1 LALEEINLLLSESNG
16 AAARVLMSDQIP
28 QEAGWLAQ
36 QPSVIV
42 GVSDTSGGDQ
52 PYWNADVWVS
62 SSDEAARMQDRAER
76 NPLAALLL
84 VQVLRVIESLPM
96 ELALKVE
103 SMAYAVLQAG
113 PEFAAWQEKAARDLS
128 PEVPQVDGT
137 PLRVTGERN
146 SLILEL
152 DRPDSRNALDLSLR
166 DALCEVLEAALLDPD
181 RPGVLLRGLGA
192 CFSVGGDL
200 STFGLFPDPARAH
213 QVRTIRQPGLLLGR
227 CADRLEAHVHGACI
241 GSGIEMPAF
250 AAKLVA
256 HPKSFFQLPELS
268 MGLIPGAG
276 GCYSIGRRIGRHRLA
291 WWVLSGRKINARTAL
306 EWGLVDRVDSNSWC
320 GSA

>member
-1 LALEEINLLLSESNG
+1 MGFDG
-16 AAARVLMSDQIP
+16 AAARVLTADQIP
-28 QEAGWLAQ
+28 CERDWLAQ
-36 QPSVIV
+36 QSSVVI
-42 GVSDTSGGDQ
+42 GLSDESDKQ
-52 PYWNADVWVS
+52 EPHYNADLWIA
-62 SSDEAARMQDRAER
+62 SSDEALRLLDRVER

-103 SMAYAVLQAG
+103 SMAYSVLQAG
-113 PEFAAWQEKAARDLS
+113 PEFAAWREKARGDPRASVSKPDD
-128 PEVPQVDGT
+128 P
-137 PLRVTGERN
+137 PLRVSVEGN
-146 SLILEL
+146 VLILEL
-152 DRPDSRNALDLSLR
+152 DRPGARNALDLSLR
-166 DALCEVLEAALLDPD
+166 DALCEVLETALLDPD
-181 RPGVLLRGLGA
+181 RPQILLRGLGS

-213 QVRTIRQPGLLLGR
+213 QVRTIRQPGLLFGR

-268 MGLIPGAG
+268 MGLLPGAG

-291 WWVLSGRKINARTAL
+291 WWVLSGRKINAQTAL
-306 EWGLVDRVDSNSWC
+306 EWGLVDRVDPESWC

>member
-1 LALEEINLLLSESNG
+1 MGLEQNGVLLMGSDG
-16 AAARVLMSDQIP
+16 AAARILTADQIP
-28 QEAGWLAQ
+28 RERDWLAQ
-36 QPSVIV
+36 QSSVIV
-42 GVSDTSGGDQ
+42 GVSDASGGDQ
-52 PYWNADVWVS
+52 PHWNADVWMS
-62 SSDEAARMQDRAER
+62 SLDEAARLRDRAER

-103 SMAYAVLQAG
+103 SMAYSVLQAG
-113 PEFAAWQEKAARDLS
+113 SEFAAWRKKATDYSDADVSKAGGR
-128 PEVPQVDGT
+128 
-137 PLRVTGERN
+137 PLRVSAEDN
-146 SLILEL
+146 VLILEL
-152 DRPDSRNALDLSLR
+152 DRPDARNALDLSLR
-166 DALCEVLEAALLDPD
+166 DALCEVLDAALLDPD
-181 RPGVLLRGLGA
+181 RPRVLLRGLGA

-291 WWVLSGRKINARTAL
+291 WWVLSGRKINAQTAL
-306 EWGLVDRVDSNSWC
+306 EWGLVDRVDPNSWC